1 MPMPEVTFNLHTLGW
16 HSFQQLCHS
25 ILREN
30 LGQTVQSFL
39 DEHDGGRDGAF
50 SGVWNPTGTED
61 LRGRFVVQCKF
72 TKFAGKNLQLSEMS
86 DDMDKAR
93 RLVKQGLCDVY
104 VLLTNAGESGTTDE
118 LIVEKLRDAGVKQV
132 RIFHGPWIE
141 RQILESKNLR
151 SMVPRVYGLGDLS
164 EILDDRAYKQ
174 AAAVL
179 ESMRDD
185 LAKVVVTE
193 SYRLAAKALD
203 AHGFVLL
210 IGEPAAGKTTVA
222 SLLAMASADKWG
234 ARVVKA
240 SSAKEMVARWNPLE
254 SSQFFWVDDAFG
266 VTQHESDLVSGW
278 NHVLPEMHAMIQRG
292 SKIVMTSRDYI
303 YKQARQKLK
312 ESAFPLFQESQT
324 VVNVHDLTAEERA
337 QILYNHLKLGR
348 QPQDFREKIE
358 DFLDGVA
365 SHQRFI
371 PEIARRLS
379 HPKLIE
385 GLHLSA
391 RSLDRFVEK
400 REEFLIEV
408 CERLDADSRAALA
421 LVYMRRSKL
430 LSPIELTG
438 PETEAVERHGSDFGG
453 CSSALEILNGSFLIH
468 STIEGEAF
476 WSFKHPTIGDAY
488 AAIMRKNPEL
498 LGIYVQG
505 ADVDK
510 LMWDVTCGDVQVER
524 AVILPKNLFSL
535 MIERLLSFRRS
546 TSFKS
551 DYLSSWDAQRKIR
564 RFLAD
569 RCSKEFLEAYLIAD
583 PDAIE
588 GLDHPDEFLEYSA
601 DVDLA
606 IRMAAFG
613 ILPENNRA
621 SVVSFAVSCALTGG
635 DPRILTEPGLRSLMT
650 PAESSRLAHGIRTQL
665 LPQIEVFRAA
675 REDEYKEEAWSP
687 EWHMR
692 QFDQTLTGIAEHFPT
707 SRRIHNV
714 VRAQR
719 KRARSWVEL
728 REQQAVKPADV
739 SHDIAAKES
748 TVAAPRGTRSI
759 FDDIAD

>member
-1 MPMPEVTFNLHTLGW
+1 MPEVTFNLHTLGW

-50 SGVWNPTGTED
+50 SGVWNPTGAED
-61 LRGRFVVQCKF
+61 LSGKFVVQCKF
-72 TKFAGKNLQLSEMS
+72 TKIAGKNLQLSEMS
-86 DDMDKAR
+86 DDIDKAR
-93 RLVKQGLCDVY
+93 RLVEQGLCDVY
-104 VLLTNAGESGTTDE
+104 ILLTNAGESGTADE
-118 LIVEKLRDAGVKQV
+118 LIVEKLHDAGVKQV

-141 RQILESKNLR
+141 RQILESKSLR
-151 SMVPRVYGLGDLS
+151 AMVPRVYGLGDLS
-164 EILDDRAYKQ
+164 EILDKRAYEQ

-240 SSAKEMVARWNPLE
+240 STAKEMVAHWNPHE
-254 SSQFFWVDDAFG
+254 SSQFFWIDDAFG
-266 VTQHESDLVSGW
+266 VTQYESDLVSGW
-278 NHVLPEMHAMIQRG
+278 NHVLSEMRAMVNKG

-348 QPQDFREKIE
+348 QPREFRKKIE
-358 DFLDGVA
+358 DLLDGVA
-365 SHQRFI
+365 SHRRFI

-379 HPKLIE
+379 HPKLI
-385 GLHLSA
+385 GDLHLSA
-391 RSLDRFVEK
+391 WSLDRFVEQ
-400 REEFLIEV
+400 RETFLIDV
-408 CERLDADSRAALA
+408 CEKLDADSRAALA

-430 LSPIELTG
+430 LSPIELAA
-438 PETEAVERHGSDFGG
+438 PEAEAIGRHASDLGG
-453 CSSALEILNGSFLIH
+453 CTSALEALNGSFLMH

-498 LGIYVQG
+498 LGIYVHG

-510 LMWDVTCGDVQVER
+510 LIREVTCGDVQVER
-524 AVILPKNLFSL
+524 AVVLPKNLFGL
-535 MIERLLSFRRS
+535 MTERLLSFRRS
-546 TSFKS
+546 ASFKS
-551 DYLSSWDAQRKIR
+551 EYLSSWDAQRKIK
-564 RFLAD
+564 RFLAE
-569 RCSKEFLEAYLIAD
+569 RCSKEFLEIYLVAD

-588 GLDHPDEFLEYSA
+588 GLDRPSEFLEYSE
-601 DVDLA
+601 DIDLA

-613 ILPENNRA
+613 LLPENIRA
-621 SVVSFAVSCALTGG
+621 SVVSFAANCAVNGG
-635 DPRILTEPGLRSLMT
+635 DSRILTDPNLRSLMSSS
-650 PAESSRLAHGIRTQL
+650 ESSRLTHGIRTQL
-665 LPQIEVFRAA
+665 LPRIEVFRAA
-675 REDEYKEEAWSP
+675 LEDGYKEEDWGP
-687 EWHMR
+687 DWHMR
-692 QFDQTLTGIAEHFPT
+692 RFEQSLTGIAEHFPT
-707 SRRIHNV
+707 SRRIQNV
-714 VRAQR
+714 IRAQR

-728 REQQAVKPADV
+728 REQQAAKPASV

-748 TVAAPRGTRSI
+748 TVAAPKGTRSI